1 MHRCLYKPIIE
12 RCHNEY
18 KKHNQRSND
27 RELFTCLYLNII
39 SIMIKIEFHKNLSY
53 KKAKVEGLYIH
64 TEKAFYRRI
73 QIEKN
78 LPPLHK
84 LAVIIHELIHYF
96 ICRIFGTGSILHKVL
111 DKTDIN
117 IW

>member
-1 MHRCLYKPIIE
+1 M
-12 RCHNEY
+12 
-18 KKHNQRSND
+18 
-27 RELFTCLYLNII
+27 YLNINF

-84 LAVIIHELIHYF
+84 FAVIIHELMHYF

-111 DKTDIN
+111 DKIDIN